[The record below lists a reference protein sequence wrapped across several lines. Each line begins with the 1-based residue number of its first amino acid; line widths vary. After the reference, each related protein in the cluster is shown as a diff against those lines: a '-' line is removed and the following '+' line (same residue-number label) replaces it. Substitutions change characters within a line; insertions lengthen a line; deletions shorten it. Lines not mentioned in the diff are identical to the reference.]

1 MSLCRRCGLCCDGT
15 LFAWVAVA
23 PQEVQS
29 LRSLR
34 LPVVQR
40 SDGSP
45 ALRQPCP
52 ALSGRDCTVYA
63 ARPGPC
69 RQFRCHQLI
78 ALEEGEID
86 LGEALGVVERTH
98 QEIRGLARDAAGSE
112 VPGGPRREGQIPD
125 PASEPE
131 VAGVVDAARRQVA
144 AGTASPRVLSALE
157 RIEALLARDFLGRA
171 RRA

>member
-15 LFAWVAVA
+15 LFAWVTVA
-23 PQEVQS
+23 AGEIEP
-29 LRSLR
+29 LRSLG

-40 SDGSP
+40 PDGSP

-69 RQFRCHQLI
+69 RQFRCQQLI

-86 LGEALGVVERTH
+86 LSEAS
-98 QEIRGLARDAAGSE
+98 A
-112 VPGGPRREGQIPD
+112 
-125 PASEPE
+125 
-131 VAGVVDAARRQVA
+131 VVDRAHREIGGLSVDAVRRQVA
-144 AGTASPRVLSALE
+144 AGTASPGARSALA